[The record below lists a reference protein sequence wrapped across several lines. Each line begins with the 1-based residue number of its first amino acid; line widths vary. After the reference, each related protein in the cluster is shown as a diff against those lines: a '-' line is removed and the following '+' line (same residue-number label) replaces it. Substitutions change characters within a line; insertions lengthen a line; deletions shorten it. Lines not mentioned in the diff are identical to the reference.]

1 MTGGYTHLAGYAIGY
16 AHLTRIG
23 DPYRPKVK
31 RLIDRFPISIL
42 KEILQDCHMQTEKL
56 GLTFHSA
63 MRGWLEV
70 AKLSVEVSVSSSEF
84 G

>member
-23 DPYRPKVK
+23 DPYEPKVK
-31 RLIDRFPISIL
+31 RLINRFPISIL
-42 KEILQDCHMQTEKL
+42 KEILQDCYMQTGKL
-56 GLTFHSA
+56 GLTFHFTVRVSS
-63 MRGWLEV
+63 EE
-70 AKLSVEVSVSSSEF
+70 AKMSVDVSGSSSES

>member
-42 KEILQDCHMQTEKL
+42 KEILQDCYMQTGKL
-56 GLTFHSA
+56 GLTFHFTV
-63 MRGWLEV
+63 EE
-70 AKLSVEVSVSSSEF
+70 AKMSVDVSGSSSES